1 MCFRKRILAFI
12 IDIFILALLYMIIG
26 IIPMYDDLI
35 LISEDLNKYF
45 YIVFG
50 MALLII
56 TLAFIG
62 KDAINGQSIGKRITK
77 IKVVDDKGYIA
88 NIFKCIIR
96 NITIYIWPIE
106 ALLVLLDKK
115 KLGDRLAGTNVVECD

>member
-1 MCFRKRILAFI
+1 MLAFI
-12 IDIFILALLYMIIG
+12 IDIFISALLYMIIG

-50 MALLII
+50 VGLLII
-56 TLAFIG
+56 TVAFIG

-77 IKVVDDKGYIA
+77 IKVVDEKGCIA

-96 NITIYIWPIE
+96 NITIYIWPVE
-106 ALLVLLDKK
+106 ALLVLFDKK
-115 KLGDRLAGTNVVECD
+115 KLGDRLAGTSVVECE